1 MKQSITLRSSGPF
14 LLLTFIYFI
23 VGFLTTVNGQC
34 QGPLKIAF
42 LSEVTTTKN
51 SLATL
56 ISFAFFLGY
65 LLNSAKT
72 GRLLNKVGY
81 LQGTLTLTVEGGEE
95 AHYKID
101 ECQE

>member
-1 MKQSITLRSSGPF
+1 MKQSITLRSAGPF

-65 LLNSAKT
+65 LLNSAQT

-81 LQGTLTLTVEGGEE
+81 KKTLIRSMLVMVLGL
-95 AHYKID
+95 ASILLRR
-101 ECQE
+101 